1 MKRVGLGRGLDALFA
16 SEGTA
21 GGAMREVPV
30 DLLQRGRYQPRGL
43 ISEESLEELVASI
56 RSQGVVQPIVIRA
69 IGGGRYEIVAG
80 ERRWRAAQL
89 AGLAHIPAVV
99 RECSDEQALA
109 IGIIEN
115 IQRQALNPLEEAQ
128 ALQRL
133 LDEFGLSHEA
143 LAESLGRSR
152 AAISNQVRLLRLCPD
167 LHPHVENGALSA
179 GHARALLTL
188 PDERQ
193 VRLADRVVREALSV
207 RATERL
213 VQAEGR
219 VTPPPPKAG
228 PDPNIAA
235 LSARISARLGLSVD
249 LRAQGRGGE
258 LRIRWDDPEQEAG
271 LFQLLGLSLD
281 DDES

>member
-1 MKRVGLGRGLDALFA
+1 VKRVGLGRGLDALFA
-16 SEGTA
+16 SEGNA

-43 ISEESLEELVASI
+43 ISEESLEELAASI

-69 IGGGRYEIVAG
+69 IGGGRYEIIAG

-89 AGLAHIPAVV
+89 ANLSHIPAVI

-152 AAISNQVRLLRLCPD
+152 AAISNQLRLLRLCPD
-167 LHPHVENGALSA
+167 LHRHVENGALSA

-188 PDERQ
+188 PDGRQ
-193 VRLADRVVREALSV
+193 VRLAEKVVREALSV

-219 VTPPPPKAG
+219 AKAPKAE

-235 LSARISARLGLSVD
+235 LSARIAAHLGLSVE

-271 LFQLLGLSLD
+271 LFQLLGVSLD

>member
-1 MKRVGLGRGLDALFA
+1 MFA
-16 SEGTA
+16 SEG
-21 GGAMREVPV
+21 GGGGSMREIPI

-43 ISEESLEELVASI
+43 ISEASVSELAASI

-69 IGGGRYEIVAG
+69 IGGGRYEIIAG

-89 AGLAHIPAVV
+89 AGLSHIPAVV

-152 AAISNQVRLLRLCPD
+152 AAISNQLRLLRLCPA

-188 PDERQ
+188 PDARQ
-193 VRLADRVVREALSV
+193 VRLAEKVVREALSV

-219 VTPPPPKAG
+219 VQRPKAEQ
-228 PDPNIAA
+228 DPNIAA
-235 LSARISARLGLSVD
+235 LSARVEAHLGLPVA
-249 LRAQGRGGE
+249 LRALGRGGE
-258 LRIRWDDPEQEAG
+258 LRILWEDPEQEAA
-271 LFQLLGLSLD
+271 LFQRLGVPLEE
-281 DDES
+281 DES

>member
-1 MKRVGLGRGLDALFA
+1 
-16 SEGTA
+16 
-21 GGAMREVPV
+21 MREVPV

-43 ISEESLEELVASI
+43 ISEESLEDLAASI

-133 LDEFGLSHEA
+133 LDEFSLSHEA

-152 AAISNQVRLLRLCPD
+152 AAISNQLRLLRLCPD

-188 PDERQ
+188 SDERQ

-213 VQAEGR
+213 AQAEGR
-219 VTPPPPKAG
+219 VKPSKAE

-235 LSARISARLGLSVD
+235 LSARIGARLGLSVD

-258 LRIRWDDPEQEAG
+258 LRIRWDEPEQEAV
-271 LFQLLGLSLD
+271 LFQRLGVSLD

>member
-1 MKRVGLGRGLDALFA
+1 
-16 SEGTA
+16 
-21 GGAMREVPV
+21 MREVPV

-115 IQRQALNPLEEAQ
+115 IQRQALNPLEEAL

-152 AAISNQVRLLRLCPD
+152 AAISNQLRLLRLCSD
-167 LHPHVENGALSA
+167 LHIHVENGALSA

-188 PDERQ
+188 TDERQ

-213 VQAEGR
+213 VQAESR
-219 VTPPPPKAG
+219 VKPPKAE

-258 LRIRWDDPEQEAG
+258 LRIRWDDPEQEAV
-271 LFQLLGLSLD
+271 LFQRLGVSLD

>member
-16 SEGTA
+16 SEGGA
-21 GGAMREVPV
+21 GAAMREVPLDV
-30 DLLQRGRYQPRGL
+30 LQRGRYQPRGL
-43 ISEESLEELVASI
+43 ISAESLEELTASI

-89 AGLAHIPAVV
+89 AGLSHIPAVV

-152 AAISNQVRLLRLCPD
+152 AAISNQLRLLRLCPD

-188 PDERQ
+188 PDGRQ
-193 VRLADRVVREALSV
+193 VQIAERVVREALSV

-219 VTPPPPKAG
+219 VKAPKAE
-228 PDPNIAA
+228 PDANVAA
-235 LSARISARLGLSVD
+235 LSARIAARLGLPVD
-249 LRAQGRGGE
+249 LRAQGRGGGE
-258 LRIRWDDPEQEAG
+258 LRIRWENPEQEAA
-271 LFQLLGLSLD
+271 LFQCLGVSLD

>member
-16 SEGTA
+16 SEEA
-21 GGAMREVPV
+21 VRGAMRDVPI

-43 ISEESLEELVASI
+43 ISDDSLEELAASI
-56 RSQGVVQPIVIRA
+56 RSQGVVQPIVIRT
-69 IGGGRYEIVAG
+69 IGGGRYEIIAG

-152 AAISNQVRLLRLCPD
+152 AAISNQLRLLRLCPD
-167 LHPHVENGALSA
+167 LHLHVENGALSA

-188 PDERQ
+188 SEERQ
-193 VRLADRVVREALSV
+193 VRIADRVVREALSV

-219 VTPPPPKAG
+219 VKPPQAES
-228 PDPNIAA
+228 DPNIAA
-235 LSARISARLGLSVD
+235 LSARIGARLGLSVD

-258 LRIRWDDPEQEAG
+258 LRIRWDDPEQEAV
-271 LFQLLGLSLD
+271 LFQRLGVSLD

>member
-1 MKRVGLGRGLDALFA
+1 L
-16 SEGTA
+16 S
-21 GGAMREVPV
+21 
-30 DLLQRGRYQPRGL
+30 
-43 ISEESLEELVASI
+43 
-56 RSQGVVQPIVIRA
+56 
-69 IGGGRYEIVAG
+69 
-80 ERRWRAAQL
+80 
-89 AGLAHIPAVV
+89 HIPAVV
-99 RECSDEQALA
+99 RECNDEQALA

-152 AAISNQVRLLRLCPD
+152 AAISNQLRLLRLCPD

-188 PDERQ
+188 PDGRQ
-193 VRLADRVVREALSV
+193 VQIAERVVREALSV

-219 VTPPPPKAG
+219 IKAPKAE
-228 PDPNIAA
+228 PDANVAA
-235 LSARISARLGLSVD
+235 FSARIAARLGLPVD

-258 LRIRWDDPEQEAG
+258 LRIRWENPEQEAA
-271 LFQLLGLSLD
+271 LFQCLGVSLD
-281 DDES
+281 DDESGYSALDGLHRRV